1 MSAAATMPMPR
12 EASNYDEISMQ
23 QSMLFS
29 DSLKVDSKVSSWIIL
44 MDFVIIA
51 KALNLLF
58 TCSANSLVNIFVI
71 QDLKNLRTQ
80 LYSAAE
86 YFELSYTND
95 EQKQMWVSLFLS
107 LIVIVLFSWSFVS
120 FYLCM

>member
-1 MSAAATMPMPR
+1 
-12 EASNYDEISMQ
+12 
-23 QSMLFS
+23 
-29 DSLKVDSKVSSWIIL
+29 

-95 EQKQMWVSLFLS
+95 EQKQM
-107 LIVIVLFSWSFVS
+107 
-120 FYLCM
+120 